1 MIDFDKLDKTI
12 HERGRLSIMTMLAS
26 RGEWKFQE
34 LKGQLKM
41 SDGNLITHLRS
52 LQKVGYISTAKEEK
66 GRKVTKYLLTRSG
79 KKAFKAYLRPVSY
92 THLTLPTK
100 RIV

>member
-34 LKGQLKM
+34 LKNHLKM

-52 LQKVGYISTAKEEK
+52 LQKVGYVSTEKEVK

-79 KKAFKAYLRPVSY
+79 KKAFKEYLR
-92 THLTLPTK
+92 LLEQ
-100 RIV
+100 IVMEGNS

>member
-12 HERGRLSIMTMLAS
+12 HERGRLSIMTMLVS
-26 RGEWKFQE
+26 RGECKFQE
-34 LKGQLKM
+34 LKDQLKM

-52 LQKVGYISTAKEEK
+52 LQKAGYVSTEKEFK

-79 KKAFKAYLRPVSY
+79 KKAFKGYLR
-92 THLTLPTK
+92 LLEQ
-100 RIV
+100 IVTQGSS

>member
-12 HERGRLSIMTMLAS
+12 HERGRLSIMTMLVS

-34 LKGQLKM
+34 LKDQLKM

-52 LQKVGYISTAKEEK
+52 LQKAGYVSTEKEFK

-79 KKAFKAYLRPVSY
+79 KKAFKGYLR
-92 THLTLPTK
+92 LLGQ
-100 RIV
+100 IVTQGSS

>member
-12 HERGRLSIMTMLAS
+12 HEKGRLSIMTMLAT
-26 RGEWKFQE
+26 RTDWKFQE
-34 LKGQLKM
+34 LKDQLKM

-52 LQKVGYISTAKEEK
+52 LQKAGYVSTKKELK

-79 KKAFKAYLRPVSY
+79 KKAFKENLG
-92 THLTLPTK
+92 LLEL
-100 RIV
+100 IVTQGSS

>member
-12 HERGRLSIMTMLAS
+12 HERGRLSIMTMLVS

-34 LKGQLKM
+34 LKDQLKM

-52 LQKVGYISTAKEEK
+52 LQKAGYVSAEKEFK

-79 KKAFKAYLRPVSY
+79 KKAFKGYLQ
-92 THLTLPTK
+92 LLEQ
-100 RIV
+100 IVTQGSS